1 MSALIDRIESR
12 STNGRKIT
20 DGSTPAE
27 RLRTTMAACRVQF
40 TWFGTKKSL
49 TAEQKAQAAEPF
61 DAEGQFLSAGKKLL
75 DTKHNAFR
83 AVTAIRTKITDHW
96 RGLTLPFPEPGVRLI
111 KHDQVE
117 AFDQQ
122 MADFKAELEDAVRT
136 LDQCFEELK
145 QAAAQRL
152 GSLFNPADYP
162 ATLVGLF
169 GVSWDYPNIEP
180 PDYLIGLSPDL
191 YRQEQDRVRARFE
204 EAVQLAEQAFLDEF
218 AKVVAHL
225 TERISGTN
233 EDGTPKVFRDS
244 AVDNLCNFFERF
256 RSLNVRS
263 SQQLDDLVAQAQ
275 RAVRGVAAQDLRDS
289 QSARQEVATAAC
301 ASPDFAGCDADRAT
315 AATHSAQCLGRR
327 GGLMDLVVCSR
338 WNDPGRVRRGYRP
351 RCSRPPS
358 HHTSQPRGA
367 GRKGPLERG
376 PFTCEGTRSRA
387 VRSSQRR
394 S

>member
-1 MSALIDRIESR
+1 MSTLIDRIETR
-12 STNGRKIT
+12 STNGRIGT
-20 DGSTPAE
+20 DSTTPAE

-61 DAEGQFLSAGKKLL
+61 DAQGQFLSAGKKLL

-83 AVTAIRTKITDHW
+83 AVTAIRTKITEYW
-96 RGLTLPFPEPGVRLI
+96 RGLTLPFPEAGVRLI

-117 AFDQQ
+117 GFDQQ
-122 MADFKAELEDAVRT
+122 MADFKAELEDAVRN
-136 LDQCFEELK
+136 LDRCFGELK

-162 ATLVGLF
+162 ETLAGLF

-180 PDYLIGLSPDL
+180 PDYLIGVSPEL

-244 AVDNLCNFFERF
+244 AIDNLCNFFERF

-263 SQQLDDLVAQAQ
+263 NQQLDELVVEAQ

-289 QSARQEVATAAC
+289 QSIRQEVVTQLAQVQNSLDAMLIDRPRRRILRNATA
-301 ASPDFAGCDADRAT
+301 
-315 AATHSAQCLGRR
+315 
-327 GGLMDLVVCSR
+327 GG
-338 WNDPGRVRRGYRP
+338 
-351 RCSRPPS
+351 
-358 HHTSQPRGA
+358 
-367 GRKGPLERG
+367 
-376 PFTCEGTRSRA
+376 EG
-387 VRSSQRR
+387 
-394 S
+394 

>member
-1 MSALIDRIESR
+1 MSTLIDRIETR
-12 STNGRKIT
+12 STNGRIGAAST
-20 DGSTPAE
+20 TPAE
-27 RLRTTMAACRVQF
+27 RLRNTMAACRVQF

-61 DAEGQFLSAGKKLL
+61 DAQGQFLSAGKKLL
-75 DTKHNAFR
+75 DTKHSAFR
-83 AVTAIRTKITDHW
+83 AVTAIRTKITECW

-117 AFDQQ
+117 GFDQQ
-122 MADFKAELEDAVRT
+122 MADFKAELEDAVRN
-136 LDQCFEELK
+136 LDRCFGELK

-162 ATLVGLF
+162 ETLTGLF
-169 GVSWDYPNIEP
+169 GVSWDYPNVEP
-180 PDYLIGLSPDL
+180 PAYLIGVSPEL

-244 AVDNLCNFFERF
+244 AIDNLCDFFERF

-263 SQQLDDLVAQAQ
+263 NQQLDELVVQAQ

-289 QSARQEVATAAC
+289 QSIRQEVVTQLAQVQNSLDAMLIDRPRRRILRNATA
-301 ASPDFAGCDADRAT
+301 
-315 AATHSAQCLGRR
+315 
-327 GGLMDLVVCSR
+327 GG
-338 WNDPGRVRRGYRP
+338 
-351 RCSRPPS
+351 
-358 HHTSQPRGA
+358 
-367 GRKGPLERG
+367 
-376 PFTCEGTRSRA
+376 EG
-387 VRSSQRR
+387 
-394 S
+394 

>member
-1 MSALIDRIESR
+1 MSTLIDRIETR
-12 STNGRKIT
+12 SSNGRSGT
-20 DGSTPAE
+20 ESTTPAD
-27 RLRTTMAACRVQF
+27 RLRTTTAACRVQF

-75 DTKHNAFR
+75 DTRHNAFR
-83 AVTAIRTKITDHW
+83 AVTAIRTKITDYW

-117 AFDQQ
+117 GFDQQ
-122 MADFKAELEDAVRT
+122 MADYKAELEDAVRT
-136 LDQCFEELK
+136 LDKYFDELK
-145 QAAAQRL
+145 QSAAQRL

-180 PDYLIGLSPDL
+180 PDYLLGLSPDL
-191 YRQEQDRVRARFE
+191 YRQERDRIKARFE

-218 AKVVAHL
+218 AKVVNHL

-244 AVDNLCNFFERF
+244 AIDNLCDFFERF

-263 SQQLDDLVAQAQ
+263 NQQLDELVTQAQ

-289 QSARQEVATAAC
+289 QSIRQEVTTQLARVQT
-301 ASPDFAGCDADRAT
+301 SLDAMLID
-315 AATHSAQCLGRR
+315 
-327 GGLMDLVVCSR
+327 
-338 WNDPGRVRRGYRP
+338 RP
-351 RCSRPPS
+351 RR
-358 HHTSQPRGA
+358 RILRNAAA
-367 GRKGPLERG
+367 GGE
-376 PFTCEGTRSRA
+376 A
-387 VRSSQRR
+387 
-394 S
+394 

>member
-1 MSALIDRIESR
+1 MTTLLDRIETR
-12 STNGRKIT
+12 STNGRSAT
-20 DGSTPAE
+20 DNTTPAE

-83 AVTAIRTKITDHW
+83 AVTAIRTKITDYW

-111 KHDQVE
+111 KHEQVE
-117 AFDQQ
+117 EFDQQ
-122 MADFKAELEDAVRT
+122 MADFKAELEDAVKT
-136 LDQCFEELK
+136 LDRCFEELK

-152 GSLFNPADYP
+152 GSLFNPEDYP

-180 PDYLIGLSPDL
+180 PDYLIGVSPEL
-191 YRQEQDRVRARFE
+191 YRQEQERVRARFE
-204 EAVQLAEQAFLDEF
+204 EAVQLAEQVFLDEF

-233 EDGTPKVFRDS
+233 DDGTPKVFRDS
-244 AVDNLCNFFERF
+244 PVDNLCEFFERF

-263 SQQLDDLVAQAQ
+263 NQQLDELVTRAQ
-275 RAVRGVAAQDLRDS
+275 RAVRGVGAQDLRDS
-289 QSARQEVATAAC
+289 QSIRQEVATQLARVQ
-301 ASPDFAGCDADRAT
+301 SSLDAMLID
-315 AATHSAQCLGRR
+315 
-327 GGLMDLVVCSR
+327 
-338 WNDPGRVRRGYRP
+338 RP
-351 RCSRPPS
+351 RRRILRNAS
-358 HHTSQPRGA
+358 A
-367 GRKGPLERG
+367 GGE
-376 PFTCEGTRSRA
+376 A
-387 VRSSQRR
+387 
-394 S
+394 